1 MLAIESILEVI
12 GHREFNLQTGSM
24 IPVVVKV
31 EFLPDAAPKP
41 TSLSSSIGP
50 APTCTEKPLGVQ
62 TVLNFVGVGQ

>member
-31 EFLPDAAPKP
+31 EFLPDF
-41 TSLSSSIGP
+41 
-50 APTCTEKPLGVQ
+50 APTG
-62 TVLNFVGVGQ
+62 